1 MSVAAARNTS
11 EDLIKAAILK
21 SKVKV
26 PLSRSAVE
34 AQTRIAMETIDLALE
49 EVKKEEA
56 LIVIVAQAITD
67 AIVDAMV
74 VSIMDAVDLT
84 ITMTSER

>member
-26 PLSRSAVE
+26 PLSRSAAE

-56 LIVIVAQAITD
+56 LIVIVARAITD